1 MKKVVYATLVA
12 AALLPAAA
20 FAQAKT
26 EDMKGMDMKGMDM
39 SNMKGMD
46 MPKKSTAANVTH
58 TATGEVKKVDTKA
71 RVVTVMH
78 EPVKSLNWP
87 AMNMGFVVK
96 DKALLNKLTVGK
108 KVEFDFVQK
117 GGQYVVTSVK

>member
-20 FAQAKT
+20 LAQTKT
-26 EDMKGMDMKGMDM
+26 ED
-39 SNMKGMD
+39 MKGMD

>member
-20 FAQAKT
+20 LAQAKT
-26 EDMKGMDMKGMDM
+26 EDMKGMDM

-87 AMNMGFVVK
+87 AMTMGFVVK

-108 KVEFDFVQK
+108 QVEFDFVQK